1 MNLNLSIP
9 CKAFPRATE
18 LEEGFVDEPLVSLSG
33 DFVVKPF
40 YHRMGIEGA
49 LDDCYV
55 RETVKEKL
63 LEAQAYLP
71 EGLKFAV
78 MDGYRPLAVQEYLW
92 NKERRK
98 LQRIYE
104 SCMDEMLD
112 EMTSKYVSKPSYDI
126 YNPSVHNTGGAVDLT
141 LITDNGYYL
150 DMGTQFDDFS
160 TSAWTDEFEDTVLFP
175 EVKNNRRILYNAMT
189 QAGFT
194 NLPTE
199 WWHFDYGDKFWAYY
213 TGKPQ
218 LYKGI
223 LVPES
228 YCEMYSH
235 VGEIPT

>member
-9 CKAFPRATE
+9 CKAFPKPIE
-18 LEEGFVDEPLVSLSG
+18 LEECFVDEPLVPLSG
-33 DFVVKPF
+33 DFEVKPF

-55 RETVKEKL
+55 RKTVQEKL

-98 LQRIYE
+98 LQRIYG

-150 DMGTQFDDFS
+150 DMGTLFDDFS
-160 TSAWTDEFEDTVLFP
+160 TNAWTDEFEDTVLFP
-175 EVKNNRRILYNAMT
+175 EVRNNRRILYNAMT
-189 QAGFT
+189 RAGFT

-213 TGKPQ
+213 TGNPQ

-223 LVPES
+223 FVPEG
-228 YCEMYSH
+228 YCEMHSH
-235 VGEIPT
+235 VGDTPT